1 MTEASTGGSRPGV
14 ITPRLVADDVYT
26 QLMSLIIDG
35 HVGPEQPLSI
45 DALAREFGVSS
56 SPVREALAR
65 LEPTGLVRRYA
76 LRGYRVAP
84 EFSSAELAELMDAR
98 IVIEPAAAAAASRA
112 PSAEFVAEMR
122 TAVEALSHAPR
133 GGQFDA
139 FREYFEADRQFHR
152 SIFANADNR
161 FLEMAYSALGGQVQR
176 FRLFSGTGVTDA
188 EQTIAEH
195 TAVLEAIAAGDE
207 QAAAAAMHDHLVGVR
222 ARAIADLEG
231 RDAG

>member
-1 MTEASTGGSRPGV
+1 MAEASASGSRPGL

-65 LEPTGLVRRYA
+65 LESTGLVRRYA

-84 EFSSAELAELMDAR
+84 ELTAAELAELMDAR
-98 IVIEPAAAAAASRA
+98 IVLEPAAAAAASRA
-112 PSAEFVAEMR
+112 PSPEFVAELR
-122 TAVEALSHAPR
+122 LAVDALSHAPR
-133 GGQFDA
+133 GGQFDD
-139 FREYFEADRQFHR
+139 FRDYFEADRRFHR
-152 SIFANADNR
+152 SIFENADNR
-161 FLEMAYSALGGQVQR
+161 FLELAYGALGGQVQR
-176 FRLFSGTGVTDA
+176 FRLFSGRGVTDA

-195 TAVLEAIAAGDE
+195 TRVLEAIAAGDE
-207 QAAAAAMHDHLVGVR
+207 VLAAEAMRDHLVGVR
-222 ARAIADLEG
+222 SRSLTDLGE
-231 RDAG
+231 R